1 MVKDAGV
8 PQKSASAIV
17 IANIENVNDES
28 PIFQQK
34 TYEASVTE
42 NAPVSTPGNF
52 ITCLVAIKLKH
63 NKQQLTC
70 VLNFIKFIQIMFVLK
85 VILLNLI

>member
-8 PQKSASAIV
+8 PQKSTSAIV

-28 PIFQQK
+28 PVFEHK

-42 NAPVSTPGNF
+42 NAPVSTPGN
-52 ITCLVAIKLKH
+52 
-63 NKQQLTC
+63 Q
-70 VLNFIKFIQIMFVLK
+70 
-85 VILLNLI
+85 